1 MISTNLGDQPHDIL
15 RGAAEEVLA
24 CLKNDAMTDPER
36 KRETEKLINSVTP
49 EVRRTGVDGLGQRRR
64 GAIRATSRRAP
75 DDVRLGG
82 LRVGVRGRAP
92 PERVRQS
99 GQIVAAH
106 EGGEA
111 GGRLGRLDWLGAM
124 ADPRARARVAQAFGK
139 LVSIGKRIT
148 DFMVE
153 DGAGNE
159 KLDDE
164 LGVAVVFDEEDE
176 QVTAV

>member
-1 MISTNLGDQPHDIL
+1 MGGRHVLGIRHSPLVTACLRPLPQDLLSMISTNLGDQPHDIL

-111 GGRLGRLDWLGAM
+111 G
-124 ADPRARARVAQAFGK
+124 
-139 LVSIGKRIT
+139 
-148 DFMVE
+148 
-153 DGAGNE
+153 
-159 KLDDE
+159 
-164 LGVAVVFDEEDE
+164 
-176 QVTAV
+176 